1 MEQYMYIITLRAY
14 RNKNGKPTSDEVA
27 IGKKD
32 IQTGKLIPNRRYY
45 EIFQDKKPVES
56 IDNSIKSIKNCGITN
71 VLMGISEQTG
81 LLEVLKK
88 SFPSKW
94 DKILV
99 FAFYILSEGNVM
111 MYIEDWFDETK
122 IDFTKRMNDSDCSNL
137 FANITEEDR
146 AHFFTEWIK
155 YRSEKEYIVYDV
167 SSISTYSNNIEIAE
181 WGYNRDGETLPQ
193 INLGMYYGV
202 TSNMPVYYDLYS
214 GSIIDKVYLEYMMT
228 NARAFGINNVCFVI
242 DRGFVT
248 KDNFLYMHNNNFSFI
263 TALPKQRLEALKLID
278 ENKRNIRKVSN
289 WISEYE
295 VYGIKVPVEMY
306 GLNLYAHI
314 YYDPEK
320 QMFDEKELYARIER
334 LRVELEKMNHK
345 KLASK
350 KYSDY
355 FLIDE
360 NSTNK
365 LTFKLREDKVD
376 ENLER
381 SGFFILLSSKAML
394 SSVEVLKIYRNRNV
408 IEKNFD
414 QFKNGL
420 DFKRMRTHWN
430 KTTEGKMFV
439 GFIALILRSYMLG
452 VIKSSLQTKHL
463 TFNKILIELRKIKS
477 VTLNNQSVMV
487 TPLTKLQKIILSVLK
502 IPIEALKT

>member
-1 MEQYMYIITLRAY
+1 
-14 RNKNGKPTSDEVA
+14 
-27 IGKKD
+27 
-32 IQTGKLIPNRRYY
+32 
-45 EIFQDKKPVES
+45 
-56 IDNSIKSIKNCGITN
+56 
-71 VLMGISEQTG
+71 
-81 LLEVLKK
+81 
-88 SFPSKW
+88 
-94 DKILV
+94 
-99 FAFYILSEGNVM
+99 
-111 MYIEDWFDETK
+111 MYIEDWFDETE
-122 IDFTKRMNDSDCSNL
+122 IDFTEQMNDSDCSKL

-146 AHFFTEWIK
+146 SRFFTEWIK

-167 SSISTYSNNIEIAE
+167 SSISTYSNNIDIAE

-202 TSNMPVYYDLYS
+202 TSNMPVYYALYS

-248 KDNFLYMHNNNFSFI
+248 KDNFIYMHNNNFSFI
-263 TALPKQRLEALKLID
+263 TALPKQRLEALRLID

-289 WISEYE
+289 WINEYG
-295 VYGIKVPVEMY
+295 VYGVKVPVDMY

-320 QMFDEKELYARIER
+320 QMFDEKELYARVER
-334 LRVELEKMNHK
+334 LRAELEKMSHR

-355 FLIDE
+355 FLIDD
-360 NSTNK
+360 NSKNK

-381 SGFFILLSSKAML
+381 SGFFILLSSKADL
-394 SSVEVLKIYRNRNV
+394 NSVEVLRIYRNRNV

-452 VIKSSLQTKHL
+452 IIKSSLQTKHL

-477 VTLNNQSVMV
+477 VTLNDQSIMV